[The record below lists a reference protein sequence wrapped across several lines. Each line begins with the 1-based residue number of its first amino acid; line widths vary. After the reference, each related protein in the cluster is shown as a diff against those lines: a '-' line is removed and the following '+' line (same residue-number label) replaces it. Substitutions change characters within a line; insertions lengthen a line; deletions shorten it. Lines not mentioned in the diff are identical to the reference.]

1 MATARP
7 LTLDDPVA
15 RLSGVGPRVRERLE
29 RLGVTSIRDVLYHLP
44 LRYQDRTRL
53 TAIGALAPKMEVVI
67 EGQVLNSQVQFGRR
81 RSLLVRLEDDTGT
94 ITLRFFHFNRE
105 QQLRMSPG
113 CNVRCFGEVRRGPQ
127 SLEMVHPECRFPAV
141 AGDLPTDTA
150 LTPVYPTTEGL
161 HQVTWRRLTEQA
173 LQVLAEDRDDTA
185 ALDRLVQGAATL
197 GVRLPPLDD
206 ALRFVHRPP
215 PGAVLDTLWSG
226 AHPAQLRLAIEEL
239 LAHQL
244 SLRKLRQRTRA
255 HRAPR
260 FGPAAVLRDALGS
273 AFGFRL
279 TAAQRRVV
287 REIDADLSRAHP
299 MLRLL
304 QGDVGA
310 GKTAVAAL
318 CATRALASGF
328 QVALMAPTELLAD
341 QHVRTLTRW
350 FEPCGIEVVGLT
362 GRLTTVTRRQRHAL
376 LAEPVARVIVG
387 THALFQADVA
397 FARLGLVIVDEQHRF
412 GVDQRLALLDKG
424 ARGDARPHQLIM
436 TATPIPRTLAM
447 TAYADLDVS
456 VLDELPPNRR
466 PVKTTVLAE
475 ARREDVVQRI
485 ADACASGRQAYW
497 VCPLIEESE
506 QLDSQAATDTAT
518 QLAQALPD
526 LRVGLVHGRLKD
538 AQKRAVMQAFLA
550 REIDLLV
557 ATTVIEV
564 GVDVPNASLMIIE
577 NAERLGLSQLHQLR
591 GRVGRGDTESV
602 CVLLYKGP
610 LGETARARLQTMR
623 ETNDG
628 FVIAERDLDLRG
640 PGEVL
645 GTRQTGAAAFKIAD
659 LSRDRAV
666 LPAVRTLADRL
677 LGEDPALG
685 ERLVRRWLTT
695 RLDYAKV

>member
-485 ADACASGRQAYW
+485 A
-497 VCPLIEESE
+497 
-506 QLDSQAATDTAT
+506 
-518 QLAQALPD
+518 
-526 LRVGLVHGRLKD
+526 
-538 AQKRAVMQAFLA
+538 
-550 REIDLLV
+550 
-557 ATTVIEV
+557 
-564 GVDVPNASLMIIE
+564 
-577 NAERLGLSQLHQLR
+577 
-591 GRVGRGDTESV
+591 
-602 CVLLYKGP
+602 
-610 LGETARARLQTMR
+610 
-623 ETNDG
+623 
-628 FVIAERDLDLRG
+628 
-640 PGEVL
+640 
-645 GTRQTGAAAFKIAD
+645 
-659 LSRDRAV
+659 
-666 LPAVRTLADRL
+666 
-677 LGEDPALG
+677 
-685 ERLVRRWLTT
+685 
-695 RLDYAKV
+695 